1 MKNNNFEISQFNEEN
16 KFLEFKE
23 YKAEEYH
30 SNEFKQILENEYT
43 KEIYDK
49 SFDSKEKNNFNN
61 FLKNITSNSSL
72 FITSSIVIVAA
83 SSIGIIPLIHNS
95 PLIINKEESIPNQI
109 LIEGTINNYKEDTD
123 YIAYVHQY
131 YDKQTYEEDYIHF
144 DIEKNNFHFE
154 IDVYFGIKS
163 YQYQIGYYTLNEEF
177 ISIVSSS
184 KKDFLPDQSYQATY
198 NKISPK
204 EATITYIDE
213 NTYNIHINTH
223 FETKYKDAYQY
234 KLKVTDKDNNIYN
247 EYLGTDQEID
257 LLIEN
262 ADEIYFEYQ
271 DIGLFNYEQHVYESY
286 KIDSSIIKSPNVHFN
301 DEVSFDGQN
310 FIVSYFIDTIYD
322 LNEAYLDL
330 NLKTST
336 KTYQLKIDNL
346 EQKGQIILD
355 MLLGDI
361 GEVII
366 DGTLHFVDNQINKQN
381 TIKIKPIK
389 YHMNYIFT
397 ITNIR
402 AEMFDRSK
410 DTIPIIFNFD
420 YLLPNDYSLQI
431 ICEETNYNQI
441 IPLDTE
447 FILNNITFNNGGTI
461 KINILNSEKNIYK
474 MLDDIQILSY
484 NDANELFIEPTINY
498 VNPSESIVT
507 YNDDSTI
514 NIYRKTNFTSTNENI
529 YYDAF
534 IYNKIIEIDRITYLD
549 YYHNISNEKYSIIEN
564 IPQKNYY
571 FIYYTLLKFNNVYYY
586 MNQEMPSGGIEIND
600 SDVNISGN
608 YNNEKNI
615 TTLNITFQNNVF
627 LKKECIIDNNYYQYD
642 NYEEKTSSTTLT
654 ILGNMLNKEIKLY
667 FNKYYNNYAE
677 YLDIPILGN
686 IYKEYIKIVN

>member
-1 MKNNNFEISQFNEEN
+1 M
-16 KFLEFKE
+16 
-23 YKAEEYH
+23 
-30 SNEFKQILENEYT
+30 
-43 KEIYDK
+43 
-49 SFDSKEKNNFNN
+49 
-61 FLKNITSNSSL
+61 
-72 FITSSIVIVAA
+72 
-83 SSIGIIPLIHNS
+83 
-95 PLIINKEESIPNQI
+95 
-109 LIEGTINNYKEDTD
+109 
-123 YIAYVHQY
+123 
-131 YDKQTYEEDYIHF
+131 
-144 DIEKNNFHFE
+144 
-154 IDVYFGIKS
+154 
-163 YQYQIGYYTLNEEF
+163 
-177 ISIVSSS
+177 
-184 KKDFLPDQSYQATY
+184 
-198 NKISPK
+198 
-204 EATITYIDE
+204 
-213 NTYNIHINTH
+213 
-223 FETKYKDAYQY
+223 
-234 KLKVTDKDNNIYN
+234 
-247 EYLGTDQEID
+247 
-257 LLIEN
+257 
-262 ADEIYFEYQ
+262 
-271 DIGLFNYEQHVYESY
+271 
-286 KIDSSIIKSPNVHFN
+286 
-301 DEVSFDGQN
+301 
-310 FIVSYFIDTIYD
+310 
-322 LNEAYLDL
+322 NEAYLDL

-534 IYNKIIEIDRITYLD
+534 IYNKIIETDRITYLD